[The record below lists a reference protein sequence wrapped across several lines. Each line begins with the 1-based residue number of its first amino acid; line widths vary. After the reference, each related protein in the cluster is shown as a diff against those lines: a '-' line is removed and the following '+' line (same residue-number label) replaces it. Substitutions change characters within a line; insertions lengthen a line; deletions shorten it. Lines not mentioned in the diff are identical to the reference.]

1 MLDDLSFPMA
11 QLLFNRGDDAMLLA
25 AVSRDGDVTVTDYPP
40 KTVSAH
46 DAQWSRFNCNQ
57 SRAHV
62 LLTIGEHTQLPDR
75 LVVTVC
81 PDVRRFWNPTRIIR
95 DCQLSSM
102 IVSRLR
108 AAGGESFGD
117 STVV

>member
-1 MLDDLSFPMA
+1 MA
-11 QLLFNRGDDAMLLA
+11 QLLFNRGDDAMLMA
-25 AVSRDGDVTVTDYPP
+25 AVSRDGDVTVTDFPL
-40 KTVSAH
+40 KTVSAR
-46 DAQWSRFNCNQ
+46 DARWSRFNCDK
-57 SRAHV
+57 SHAHV
-62 LLTIGEHTQLPDR
+62 LLTIGEHNQLPDR

-81 PDVRRFWNPTRIIR
+81 PDLRRFWNPTRIIGDYR
-95 DCQLSSM
+95 LSSM

>member
-1 MLDDLSFPMA
+1 MA
-11 QLLFNRGDDAMLLA
+11 QLLFNRGDDAMLMA
-25 AVSRDGDVTVTDYPP
+25 AVSRNGDVTVTDYPL

-46 DAQWSRFNCNQ
+46 DAHWSRFHCDQ
-57 SRAHV
+57 SHAHV
-62 LLTIGEHTQLPDR
+62 LLTIGEHKQLPDR

-81 PDVRRFWNPTRIIR
+81 PDFRRFWNPTRIIR
-95 DCQLSSM
+95 DFSLSSM

>member
-1 MLDDLSFPMA
+1 MA
-11 QLLFNRGDDAMLLA
+11 QLLFNRGDDAVLLA

-46 DAQWSRFNCNQ
+46 DARWSHFNCNQ

-95 DCQLSSM
+95 DCRLSSM

-117 STVV
+117 STIV